1 MLCRRAAR
9 QAKKHRRAL
18 GGLALALLLV
28 LALGWTGYNL
38 HHIMKNVPEYQIVH
52 DGYTEKQTLYPKD
65 PAAGLEGTLP
75 KGSGQT
81 LYGLRLMS
89 ATGGRV
95 SHGSYTLE
103 LLTGETAVAGGTGDM
118 TVFLDGAF
126 VDLLFDAPAV
136 LQPGESYR
144 FRLSFAPDTPED
156 MVGLV
161 YGEGELSNPE
171 LWLYDAAETPQG
183 GRTAAMQYITNYTGQ
198 GFALRW
204 FAPIALVL
212 ALVLL
217 LGWWL
222 IFVKKAKPETVFLVF
237 ALGLGFV
244 FAAVTP
250 PLAGPDE
257 YVHAAGAYG
266 MASRMTGGAGAEDD
280 LLPMRAE
287 DAAHMLDHSGPIG
300 PIAYKN
306 SIDGFAKTGVSPK
319 LSQTAQVRSP
329 ISVQPVQY
337 LAQSLGMLLARKL
350 GLGFYPMLFLGRVF
364 NLVLFAL
371 LAALAVRAA
380 PVGKSLFFAAG
391 LLPACL
397 SLAGSL
403 SADPA
408 VIGLSFLFT
417 ALCLK
422 GRYGDGAFGAGHCL
436 VLAALA
442 LLLAPSKAIYLPV
455 VLLCLMIPAK
465 KLGGKTQAILW
476 KAGILGAGLA
486 SWLSVNRAALA
497 SVFLA
502 VDVDRIGLAFVGVVI
517 LAIAFALSWYLWND
531 RPFYRKAVFA
541 GIGAVVLLGAAA
553 AVWIGSN
560 SGIHL
565 TPEEYAASIQPNGES
580 LYVFSV
586 GYALSHPM
594 QAVKLVL
601 NTVGRE
607 LPVYLQGLLG
617 SLPGEP
623 IVHGIQLSWT
633 LTIGLLLLVLAV
645 SMRGANEPRRLTNG
659 VRWGIGLTAAAV
671 ALLMIAACINWT
683 PINSQVVFGIQ
694 GRYLLPVL
702 PLFLLWLGDFDTF
715 ARKKDRSGALTLCS
729 GLLGAAAA
737 LEALLLFAAG

>member
-1 MLCRRAAR
+1 MFCRRLGR

-18 GGLALALLLV
+18 GGLALAFVLL

-38 HHIMKNVPEYQIVH
+38 HHTMKNVPEYKIVH
-52 DGYTEKQTLYPKD
+52 DGYIEKQALYPSD
-65 PAAGLEGTLP
+65 PAAGLVGTLP
-75 KGSGQT
+75 KASGET

-89 ATGGRV
+89 TTNGRV
-95 SHGSYTLE
+95 SRGRYALE
-103 LLTGETAVAGGTGDM
+103 LLAGETVAASCSGDM
-118 TVFLDGAF
+118 TDFLDGAF
-126 VDLLFDAPAV
+126 VDLLFDAPVV

-144 FRLSFAPDTPED
+144 FHIYFAPETPED
-156 MVGLV
+156 VVGLV
-161 YGEGELSNPE
+161 YGEGEQANPE
-171 LWLYDAAETPQG
+171 LWLYDAAAQPAAG
-183 GRTAAMQYITNYTGQ
+183 KSAAMQYITNYTGR

-204 FAPIALVL
+204 FAPVAMLL
-212 ALVLL
+212 AVTLL

-222 IFVKKAKPETVFLVF
+222 IYVKKAKPEMIFLVF
-237 ALGLGFV
+237 ALGLGLV
-244 FAAVTP
+244 WAAVTP

-266 MASRMTGGAGAEDD
+266 MASRLTGEADAEEG
-280 LLPMRAE
+280 LLPMRSV
-287 DAAHMLDHSGPIG
+287 DAAHMLDHSGSIG
-300 PIAYKN
+300 AVAYKN
-306 SIDGFAKTGVSPK
+306 SVDGFAVRGADEA
-319 LSQTAQVRSP
+319 LSETAQVRSP

-337 LAQSLGMLLARKL
+337 LAQSLGMLLARKM

-364 NLVLFAL
+364 NLLLFAA
-371 LAALAVRAA
+371 LAALAVRIT
-380 PVGKSLFFAAG
+380 PVGKTLFFAAG

-408 VIGLSFLFT
+408 VIGLCFLYT
-417 ALCLK
+417 ALCLQGK
-422 GRYGDGAFGAGHCL
+422 YGSGKFGAARCL

-442 LLLAPSKAIYLPV
+442 LLLAPSKAIYVPV
-455 VLLCLMIPAK
+455 VFLCLMIPAQ
-465 KLGGKTQAILW
+465 KLGGKMQGILW
-476 KAGILGAGLA
+476 KSGILGAAAL
-486 SWLSVNRAALA
+486 SWLSVNRAVLA
-497 SVFLA
+497 GVFLA

-517 LAIAFALSWYLWND
+517 LAIAFALSWYLWNES
-531 RPFYRKAVFA
+531 PAYRKAVSVGIVLAVLLVGIA
-541 GIGAVVLLGAAA
+541 GI
-553 AVWIGSN
+553 WIVSN
-560 SGIHL
+560 SGIEL

-586 GYALSHPM
+586 GYILSHPM

-645 SMRGANEPRRLTNG
+645 SMRGVSEPRRLSRG
-659 VRWGIGLTAAAV
+659 VRWGVGCTSAV
-671 ALLMIAACINWT
+671 VVLLMIAACVNWT
-683 PINSQVVFGIQ
+683 PINSAVVFGIQ

-702 PLFLLWLGDFDTF
+702 PLMLLWLGDFDTF
-715 ARKKDRSGALTLCS
+715 TLKKDRSKALSLLS
-729 GLLGAAAA
+729 GLLGGAAAM
-737 LEALLLFAAG
+737 EALLLFAAG